1 MAQSLDLEEQE
12 QLDQIKHFWKRYG
25 NLITWVLLAASVSFA
40 GWNGWQFWQHKQA
53 SGAAILF
60 EEIER
65 AVADKDAARMER
77 TLADMKGQFG
87 GTAYAQQGALL
98 AAHGLVAAG
107 DATKAKQALEWAAG
121 QSKDE
126 GLQAI
131 ARLRLAALLMDS
143 GDAEAAKKSLEAT
156 RPTAFE
162 GLVAD
167 RQGDMFL
174 RAGQSDQARQAYL
187 KAYQLLADTT
197 EYRRLVEIKLNSLG
211 VDPTPAAVKS

>member
-87 GTAYAQQGALL
+87 STAYAQQGALL

-107 DATKAKQALEWAAG
+107 DAAKAKQALEWAAG

-131 ARLRLAALLMDS
+131 ARLRLAGLLMDS
-143 GDAEAAKKSLEAT
+143 GDADAAKKTLEAT
-156 RPTAFE
+156 LPAKATCSFGRGSPTRRAKPTSRPT
-162 GLVAD
+162 
-167 RQGDMFL
+167 
-174 RAGQSDQARQAYL
+174 SCW
-187 KAYQLLADTT
+187 
-197 EYRRLVEIKLNSLG
+197 
-211 VDPTPAAVKS
+211 PTPPSTAVWWKSNSTRWVWTPRQLRPSHEP